1 MVRSGMVRSG
11 TRSGEEKRDIQGE
24 AGKKRDGK
32 KQETEGRNGTSMI
45 PAIPYTPGRRFPTDK
60 SLP

>member
-32 KQETEGRNGTSMI
+32 K
-45 PAIPYTPGRRFPTDK
+45 
-60 SLP
+60 